1 MDIYMG
7 TVGVLANQVHDFSP
21 GIPPS
26 GLFWTQAI
34 PQDDVV
40 VHFGDGVASVSAS
53 NLVEEDAGNVLNALE
68 GGATTPATVSFEM
81 RWAATSQ
88 PLALTDPVHGFTGE
102 FFIIDSAIS
111 GFSGDFTIQWSAK
124 KEGFTFESDP
134 ADTSV
139 NLRSVLGRER
149 NGVFFQED

>member
-1 MDIYMG
+1 MDLYQG

-34 PQDDVV
+34 PRHDARID
-40 VHFGDGVASVSAS
+40 FEDGRATIRAESLS
-53 NLVEEDAGNVLNALE
+53 EKDAGNVLNALQ

-81 RWAATSQ
+81 RWQGSGEPMQ
-88 PLALTDPVHGFTGE
+88 ITDPVHGFRGK
-102 FFIIDSAIS
+102 FFIT
-111 GFSGDFTIQWSAK
+111 DFTIEWSAEK
-124 KEGFTFESDP
+124 PGFSFVSDP

-139 NLRSVLGRER
+139 NVRSVLGRER
-149 NGVFFQED
+149 NGVFFAEEDDGDDG